1 MAALMSRLWLLRG
14 CGLEALALL
23 EAAAIPPDAFRLRV
37 LASLGLHATFIE
49 VSNRSNPPA
58 RLAAALGR
66 ARLETGDKAGALPV
80 LLQALGRRSGW
91 GAWLD
96 AATALAAIDPE
107 RPAHAL
113 RGREREPVAALL
125 LAHLAERAGD
135 AGRAVAYL
143 RAIGAAAGF
152 QAEAGLLRANIAAA
166 AGDHDAAALT
176 RNAALARFDLGP
188 FEAPVETATGPMVS
202 VIIAAFDAES
212 TIADSVRS
220 LLRQSWGN
228 LEVIL
233 VDDGGRDE
241 GVARAHKVA
250 EGDKRLRIIRM
261 PTNSG
266 AYVARN
272 AGLAA
277 ATGRFVA
284 FHDADDIAHPERIAR
299 QVAPLLVDGSLV
311 ATTARWI
318 RCDDLA
324 RTRDRRIL
332 PAIRLHTGSVLVR
345 RNFERAVL
353 KGFDPVR
360 FGADGDLLA
369 RLKLAAGAGRVLR
382 IAAPLTLSRVSAG
395 SAVHD
400 PISGYGDR
408 GYSIERLAYREARTR
423 RMLSELLG

>member
-1 MAALMSRLWLLRG
+1 
-14 CGLEALALL
+14 
-23 EAAAIPPDAFRLRV
+23 
-37 LASLGLHATFIE
+37 
-49 VSNRSNPPA
+49 
-58 RLAAALGR
+58 
-66 ARLETGDKAGALPV
+66 
-80 LLQALGRRSGW
+80 
-91 GAWLD
+91 
-96 AATALAAIDPE
+96 
-107 RPAHAL
+107 
-113 RGREREPVAALL
+113 
-125 LAHLAERAGD
+125 
-135 AGRAVAYL
+135 
-143 RAIGAAAGF
+143 
-152 QAEAGLLRANIAAA
+152 
-166 AGDHDAAALT
+166 
-176 RNAALARFDLGP
+176 
-188 FEAPVETATGPMVS
+188 MVS

-400 PISGYGDR
+400 PI
-408 GYSIERLAYREARTR
+408 IERLAYREARTR

>member
-152 QAEAGLLRANIAAA
+152 QAEAGLLRANIAAGA
-166 AGDHDAAALT
+166 V
-176 RNAALARFDLGP
+176 RSR
-188 FEAPVETATGPMVS
+188 
-202 VIIAAFDAES
+202 
-212 TIADSVRS
+212 SVR
-220 LLRQSWGN
+220 
-228 LEVIL
+228 
-233 VDDGGRDE
+233 
-241 GVARAHKVA
+241 
-250 EGDKRLRIIRM
+250 
-261 PTNSG
+261 
-266 AYVARN
+266 
-272 AGLAA
+272 
-277 ATGRFVA
+277 
-284 FHDADDIAHPERIAR
+284 
-299 QVAPLLVDGSLV
+299 
-311 ATTARWI
+311 
-318 RCDDLA
+318 
-324 RTRDRRIL
+324 
-332 PAIRLHTGSVLVR
+332 
-345 RNFERAVL
+345 
-353 KGFDPVR
+353 
-360 FGADGDLLA
+360 
-369 RLKLAAGAGRVLR
+369 GAGRNRDRADGLGHHRRVRRR
-382 IAAPLTLSRVSAG
+382 IHHRRLGSLAAPAKLGKSRG
-395 SAVHD
+395 H
-400 PISGYGDR
+400 PGR
-408 GYSIERLAYREARTR
+408 
-423 RMLSELLG
+423 